1 MGGLASVL
9 QKSDEKMLREHIGLG
24 NREVQDIVDSWQ
36 EVKAFGAERAG
47 IILFKRLFIAAPET
61 FQMFADFKDLP
72 NWEDSREFKHH
83 CRIVMNIVGTAVSLL
98 KDPDSLDG
106 TLEYLGLKHEGF
118 AITQEHFD
126 ILGVE
131 LIHTLREALGP
142 KLTPA
147 VEKAWSQ
154 MYKYIADIII
164 RGMHYMEREVAKAT
178 ASSEPTV

>member
-9 QKSDEKMLREHIGLG
+9 QGKDDKLLREHIGLG
-24 NREVQDIVDSWQ
+24 TRDVEAIAQSWG

-61 FQMFADFKDLP
+61 FLMFSDFKDIP
-72 NWEDSREFKHH
+72 NWEESREFKHH

-98 KDPDSLDG
+98 KDPESLDG

-118 AITQEHFD
+118 AITQQHFD

-142 KLTPA
+142 KLTPG
-147 VEKAWSQ
+147 VEQAWTQ
-154 MYKYIADIII
+154 MYTYIADIIVK
-164 RGMHYMEREVAKAT
+164 GMRHMETITKTAT
-178 ASSEPTV
+178 EDA

>member
-1 MGGLASVL
+1 MGGGLASLMRNKEDV
-9 QKSDEKMLREHIGLG
+9 MLKERIGLG
-24 NREVQDIVDSWQ
+24 TKDVQAIVDSWS

-61 FQMFADFKDLP
+61 FSQFSEFRDLP
-72 NWEDSREFKHH
+72 NWEDSKEFKHH

-118 AITQEHFD
+118 NITQEHFD

-142 KLTPA
+142 KLTPP
-147 VEKAWSQ
+147 VEQAWTQ

-164 RGMHYMEREVAKAT
+164 KGMHHMEMVTKAAAEV
-178 ASSEPTV
+178 

>member
-1 MGGLASVL
+1 MGGGLAKLMQSTED
-9 QKSDEKMLREHIGLG
+9 KNLREHIGLG
-24 NREVQDIVDSWQ
+24 TRDVQAIVDSWA

-61 FQMFADFKDLP
+61 FLMFADFKDIP
-72 NWEDSREFKHH
+72 NWEDSKEFKHH

-131 LIHTLREALGP
+131 LIHTLREALGA
-142 KLTPA
+142 KLTPP
-147 VEKAWSQ
+147 VEAAWSQ

-164 RGMHYMEREVAKAT
+164 KGMHRMEIGVAKAS
-178 ASSEPTV
+178 ADA

>member
-1 MGGLASVL
+1 MGGGLARFMQS
-9 QKSDEKMLREHIGLG
+9 KEDKELREHIGLG
-24 NREVQDIVDSWQ
+24 TREVQAIVDSWS

-61 FQMFADFKDLP
+61 FLMFPDFKDLP
-72 NWEDSREFKHH
+72 DWEESKEFKHH

-118 AITQEHFD
+118 AISQQHFD

-131 LIHTLREALGP
+131 LIHTLREAIGT

-147 VEKAWSQ
+147 VETAWTQ
-154 MYKYIADIII
+154 MYKYIAEIIVK
-164 RGMHYMEREVAKAT
+164 GMHRMEIGVARAT
-178 ASSEPTV
+178 AADS